1 VWHALNVTLEIS
13 MASPDTTE
21 LQQATIALNQ
31 AIDAYWNDA
40 IDAYWN
46 DNARGLGLTGM
57 GEHHMIRI
65 TDAQRRCRQ
74 ALEAEGVQP

>member
-1 VWHALNVTLEIS
+1 MSDGNADLSGGVPQMTI
-13 MASPDTTE
+13 TTE
-21 LQQATIALNQ
+21 LYQAVIALNQ
-31 AIDAYWNDA
+31 AIDAYWND
-40 IDAYWN
+40 N
-46 DNARGLGLTGM
+46 ERGLGFTGM